1 MAQWAGSEKVLKEW
15 KDAVVQWVVLR
26 NCVNAVHQLAASKD
40 PKTQTHVVVQWAASK
55 IVWKKWK
62 LVEGA
67 VLPVLGDVS
76 SN

>member
-1 MAQWAGSEKVLKEW
+1 M
-15 KDAVVQWVVLR
+15 VQWVVLK
-26 NCVNAVHQLAASKD
+26 NWVNAVDQLAASKD

-62 LVEGA
+62 LVERA